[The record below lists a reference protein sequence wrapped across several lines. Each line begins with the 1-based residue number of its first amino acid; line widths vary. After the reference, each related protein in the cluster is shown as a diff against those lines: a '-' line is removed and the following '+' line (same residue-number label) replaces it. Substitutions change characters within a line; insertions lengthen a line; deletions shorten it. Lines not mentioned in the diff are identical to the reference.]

1 MWEILQFNLM
11 ECAVIEYVEVVVGI
25 ENVSLYEFISE

>member
-11 ECAVIEYVEVVVGI
+11 ECAVIEHVEVVVGI
-25 ENVSLYEFISE
+25 ENVSLYEFMSG